1 MGHAHSVTDYP
12 GHIAGIAA
20 ISATIGAIAALF
32 ITPRSGGQVRQGIKR
47 RAGHMRNSMKDT
59 GEQISEAIT
68 QTKEDIKASASKT
81 TDDAKQAA
89 KETKEK

>member
-1 MGHAHSVTDYP
+1 MGHTHSVTDYP

-32 ITPRSGGQVRQGIKR
+32 VTPRSGDQVRAGIKR
-47 RAGHMRNSMKDT
+47 RAGHMHSSMKDT
-59 GEQISEAIT
+59 GEQMSETIA
-68 QTKEDIKASASKT
+68 TKKDDIKDTANKIK
-81 TDDAKQAA
+81 DDAKQTA